1 VAQQAKNGGKLH
13 MMLGKSVNN
22 KLCAN
27 HEVDR
32 PNQKSDGIFYHA
44 DTYMGDIHSNK
55 STEVEMATSTGGDQY
70 NTLAAKPISISQK

>member
-1 VAQQAKNGGKLH
+1 
-13 MMLGKSVNN
+13 
-22 KLCAN
+22 
-27 HEVDR
+27 VDR

-55 STEVEMATSTGGDQY
+55 STEVEMATSTSGDQY